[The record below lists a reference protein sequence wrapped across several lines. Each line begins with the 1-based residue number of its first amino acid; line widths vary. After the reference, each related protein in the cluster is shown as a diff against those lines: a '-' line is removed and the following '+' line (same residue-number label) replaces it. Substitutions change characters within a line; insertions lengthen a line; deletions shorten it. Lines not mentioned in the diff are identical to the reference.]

1 MPRSLSSQPARRQPS
16 QAIVAA
22 MSTLPLLGLGLG
34 MGMELGL
41 GAGRGL
47 AQSNPPFA
55 PKPSAAAPQPSAPK
69 AKPAPNLKAATK
81 PAPPAVAAL
90 LIDLSSQR
98 LSAFDLEHRLLY
110 RRPVSSGRAASPT
123 PTGEFHVAG
132 RFLSTPMR
140 GRDYYMP
147 AVPHAL
153 CLAGGGLAPNAIC
166 IHGAPWQEA
175 AGEPFGVRRSH
186 GCVRTGSATARWLF
200 ERTPLGTPVKIQP

>member
-1 MPRSLSSQPARRQPS
+1 
-16 QAIVAA
+16 

-34 MGMELGL
+34 MGMELDL
-41 GAGRGL
+41 GAGRRL
-47 AQSNPPFA
+47 AQSNPTAPAGKLSPAKPPFA

-69 AKPAPNLKAATK
+69 AKPAPAPNLKAATK

-153 CLAGGGLAPNAIC
+153 CLAGGGLEPNAIC

>member
-1 MPRSLSSQPARRQPS
+1 MPRSLSSQPARRQLS
-16 QAIVAA
+16 EAIVAA
-22 MSTLPLLGLGLG
+22 MTTLPSLGLGLWI
-34 MGMELGL
+34 GMELGL

-47 AQSNPPFA
+47 AQSNPTA
-55 PKPSAAAPQPSAPK
+55 PAGKVSPVKTSA
-69 AKPAPNLKAATK
+69 PAPNLKAATK

-98 LSAFDLEHRLLY
+98 LSAFDREHRLLY

-140 GRDYYMP
+140 GRDYFVP

-153 CLAGGGLAPNAIC
+153 CLAGGGLEPNAIC